1 MDAGG
6 SYAGA
11 APSPVLPNKDKRRS
25 EGVSVGPST
34 RRGRGGSGGGSAR
47 TAVSKASK
55 GLAAGGRQAGAA
67 PSTVP
72 REEEEMAEVAPA
84 QSGSFN
90 DFGMEGLADLRALR
104 DLRGVL
110 KDGDRNEMIAFAQ
123 FEHHLAEQA
132 TEDAIN
138 ELVQEL
144 SNCDKSDERMKQR
157 QNRLLILLKK
167 RTCRFKDLK
176 KSRLHNL

>member
-1 MDAGG
+1 MDREQ
-6 SYAGA
+6 
-11 APSPVLPNKDKRRS
+11 K
-25 EGVSVGPST
+25 
-34 RRGRGGSGGGSAR
+34 
-47 TAVSKASK
+47 
-55 GLAAGGRQAGAA
+55 
-67 PSTVP
+67 
-72 REEEEMAEVAPA
+72 EEEEERAEVAPA

-104 DLRGVL
+104 DLHGVL
-110 KDGDRNEMIAFAQ
+110 KDGDGNEMIAFAQ
-123 FEHHLAEQA
+123 LEHHRAEQE
-132 TEDAIN
+132 TEEAIN

-144 SNCDKSDERMKQR
+144 SNCDKSDERMKRR